1 LLPPHREAES
11 NELPAQ
17 NTHAPALEKM
27 PLPPVRLAA
36 IEPAQ
41 PEFGITLA
49 GASTIEVAAL
59 QWVAVK
65 ANFGTTIAGLEP
77 CALRERRGA
86 TTHYQL
92 VAGPLPTYTAAA
104 RLY

>member
-1 LLPPHREAES
+1 
-11 NELPAQ
+11 
-17 NTHAPALEKM
+17 M

-49 GASTIEVAAL
+49 GASTIEVARL

-65 ANFGTTIAGLEP
+65 AKFGPIIAGLEP
-77 CALRERRGA
+77 CALRGRRGA
-86 TTHYQL
+86 ATHYQL

-104 RLY
+104 RQYERVIAPHAIGPPV